1 MGSGSDAKASYD
13 DGALRDLSNRVN
25 NLGGD
30 LQQLK
35 NEFAKWMKD
44 LQDQLN

>member
-1 MGSGSDAKASYD
+1 MGNGTDAKAGYD
-13 DGALRDLSNRVN
+13 EGALRDLNGRVN
-25 NLGGD
+25 NLGLD

-44 LQDQLN
+44 I